1 VFLAMVRQN
10 ASLLDFI
17 DGRYTYANR
26 PLARF
31 YGLPQPPDGTFQRI
45 DLPDRRRGGVLGMAA
60 VLTRTSYPL
69 RTSPV
74 LRGKWILEEVLG
86 TPPPPPPPLVATLP
100 ADDPPRDGQTLRQRL
115 EEHRKKESCAACHAR
130 LDPMGF
136 ALENFDPIGRWR
148 HDIQKQPVD
157 ATGVL
162 PGGEAVD
169 GPVALKE
176 ALLRRKGLFVRHL
189 TEKLLAY
196 ALGRG
201 LEAYDIP
208 EVKRIV
214 AEVERDGYRTQTWI
228 WAVVRSVPFQNSRGN
243 GS

>member
-1 VFLAMVRQN
+1 
-10 ASLLDFI
+10 
-17 DGRYTYANR
+17 
-26 PLARF
+26 
-31 YGLPQPPDGTFQRI
+31 
-45 DLPDRRRGGVLGMAA
+45 
-60 VLTRTSYPL
+60 
-69 RTSPV
+69 
-74 LRGKWILEEVLG
+74 
-86 TPPPPPPPLVATLP
+86 
-100 ADDPPRDGQTLRQRL
+100 
-115 EEHRKKESCAACHAR
+115 
-130 LDPMGF
+130 MGF

-148 HDIQKQPVD
+148 NDIQKQAVD

-162 PGGEAVD
+162 PGGEVVD
-169 GPVALKE
+169 GPVALRE